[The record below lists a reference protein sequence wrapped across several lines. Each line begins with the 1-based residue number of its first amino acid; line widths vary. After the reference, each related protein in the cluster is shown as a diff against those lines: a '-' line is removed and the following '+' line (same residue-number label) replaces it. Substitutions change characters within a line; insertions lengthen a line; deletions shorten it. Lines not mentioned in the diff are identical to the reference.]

1 LREKFVSSFGK
12 KRIAGVVYDLK
23 HLDPFRLEVKPK
35 VEDAPTYVVR
45 VTFGFHCFTRK
56 IIPEEDS
63 PDLYMTSGR
72 EQRCFCFDRY
82 ELSKEL
88 AEMIK
93 YAANGRAYFGEKSNF
108 LIVES
113 TSQQNAP
120 YVAFFD
126 VERAKKSDGFDAA
139 MFVTSAHLRPDLPDR
154 LPAVS
159 FATVVDYRIRRK
171 ILKRPEPRRI
181 VMQKRK

>member
-1 LREKFVSSFGK
+1 VSGFSK
-12 KRIAGVVYDLK
+12 KRIAGVDYDLR

-35 VEDAPTYVVR
+35 LETAPTYIVR
-45 VTFGFHCFTRK
+45 VTFGFHCFTRDTK
-56 IIPEEDS
+56 PEDS
-63 PDLYMTSGR
+63 PDLHMTHGR
-72 EQRCFCFDRY
+72 EKRSFCFDRY

-88 AEMIK
+88 VEMIK

-113 TSQQNAP
+113 LSQQNAP

-126 VERAKKSDGFDAA
+126 VERAKKSDGCDAA
-139 MFVTSAHLRPDLPDR
+139 MFVTSAHLKPGLPDR

-159 FATVVDYRIRRK
+159 FATVVDYRIRG
-171 ILKRPEPRRI
+171 LTLTRPEPRRI
-181 VMQKRK
+181 IAQKRK

>member
-1 LREKFVSSFGK
+1 VADFGK
-12 KRIAGVVYDLK
+12 KRVAGVDYDLG
-23 HLDPFRLEVKPK
+23 HLDSFKLEVKPK
-35 VEDAPTYVVR
+35 GEGAPIYVVR
-45 VTFGFHCFTRK
+45 VSFGFHCFTRATMAD
-56 IIPEEDS
+56 DS
-63 PDLYMTSGR
+63 PGLYIMQGKER
-72 EQRCFCFDRY
+72 RCFCFDPY

-88 AEMIK
+88 PGMIR

-113 TSQQNAP
+113 LSQQNAP

-126 VERAKKSDGFDAA
+126 VEKAKKSGGVDAV
-139 MFVTSAHLRPDLPDR
+139 MFVTSAHLRPKLPDR

-159 FATVVDYRIRRK
+159 FATLVDYRIRGK

-181 VMQKRK
+181 IVQKRK